1 MGQKK
6 ISNLHIVTDIKFK
19 LYREKMDEIE
29 DDVTLIPKDDKLKR
43 PAKISTNDK
52 AALLSSGDEEDDD
65 DEEEDEIEKYTG
77 EILHSVDYDE
87 GVSVSG
93 SDDEISGHTA
103 EQETY
108 IGDSNNNLDQIGIE
122 EEEIVSHLKISK
134 VKEGTLIAIN
144 DGDVIDDIVADD
156 GEEDESVNKE
166 NDIDEGSSTPPVLPT
181 NDNISEIANK
191 LKEADLYPKKAAVSR
206 QNKDIWKRTDSENR
220 LHPEATIRRR

>member
-144 DGDVIDDIVADD
+144 DGD
-156 GEEDESVNKE
+156 
-166 NDIDEGSSTPPVLPT
+166 DIDEGSSTPPVLPT